1 MDEPFR
7 PGRLNVSTPFPPLL
21 TDPPWLAGAFVLGV
35 LERVDIQVVHMKA
48 LTIARIERNARGV

>member
-1 MDEPFR
+1 MR
-7 PGRLNVSTPFPPLL
+7 SGRQSGRDGKVVVFDILL
-21 TDPPWLAGAFVLGV
+21 PVAWNCGEV